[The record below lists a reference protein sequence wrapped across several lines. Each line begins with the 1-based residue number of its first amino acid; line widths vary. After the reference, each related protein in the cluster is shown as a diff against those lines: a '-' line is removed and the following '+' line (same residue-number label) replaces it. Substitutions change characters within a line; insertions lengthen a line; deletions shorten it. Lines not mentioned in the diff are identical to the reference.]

1 MMYRDKMQWE
11 DALRVAEYFL
21 PSKVPDIHCDLAEYM
36 QRYELIINC
45 FYVGFGLERIAAI

>member
-36 QRYELIINC
+36 QR
-45 FYVGFGLERIAAI
+45 FGLIMKSSPYGF

>member
-1 MMYRDKMQWE
+1 MWLFDQAKRPDLAIMMYRDEMQWE

-36 QRYELIINC
+36 QRYK
-45 FYVGFGLERIAAI
+45 